1 MKLELIIIGVT
12 IFFVLN
18 TYSDGKFVKIVK
30 SWKKYYQ
37 MAGIGFIG
45 LSAYIF
51 MKKYPSHSS
60 NLLCHANGLIK
71 YLPID
76 KEASDLLS
84 PLLDMSKGGGG
95 GLFNRD
101 NTYMNSQ
108 GNMGAGNMGA
118 GNMGAGNMMSPQERR
133 ILSSGTG
140 TGSGAKATKRSV
152 SETKKKYV
160 AAQQGWNCGGCKKQ
174 LPAWFE
180 VDHKIRLDNGGSNS
194 VDNLV
199 ALCRDCHGKKTAF
212 ENL

>member
-1 MKLELIIIGVT
+1 MKIELLIIGIT
-12 IFFVLN
+12 IFFILN
-18 TYSDGKFVKIVK
+18 IYHEGKYVKLVK

-37 MAGIGFIG
+37 MAGIGFVG
-45 LSAYIF
+45 LSTYLF
-51 MKKYPSHSS
+51 MKKYPSQSH
-60 NLLCHANGLIK
+60 NLVSHANGIIK
-71 YLPID
+71 YMPID

-84 PLLDMSKGGGG
+84 PLLNMSGGNSGG
-95 GLFNRD
+95 NG
-101 NTYMNSQ
+101 Y
-108 GNMGAGNMGA
+108 
-118 GNMGAGNMMSPQERR
+118 MMSPQEKR
-133 ILSSGTG
+133 ILSSGGGNVT
-140 TGSGAKATKRSV
+140 TTQKATKRSV

-180 VDHKIRLDNGGSNS
+180 VDHKVRLDNGGSNN

>member
-1 MKLELIIIGVT
+1 MKTELIIIGIT

-18 TYSDGKFVKIVK
+18 TYFDGKFVKVVK

-51 MKKYPSHSS
+51 MKKHPSHSK

-71 YLPID
+71 YMPID
-76 KEASDLLS
+76 KEASDFLT
-84 PLLDMSKGGGG
+84 PLLDMSKGSFPMGNNMAGGASMMAGGASMMAGGG
-95 GLFNRD
+95 
-101 NTYMNSQ
+101 
-108 GNMGAGNMGA
+108 
-118 GNMGAGNMMSPQERR
+118 MMSSQERR
-133 ILSSGTG
+133 ILNSGNGNGNQTV
-140 TGSGAKATKRSV
+140 KRSV

-160 AAQQGWNCGGCKKQ
+160 AAQQGWNCGACKKQ

-194 VDNLV
+194 VENLV

>member
-1 MKLELIIIGVT
+1 MKTELLIIGVT
-12 IFFVLN
+12 IFFILN
-18 TYSDGKFVKIVK
+18 TYSDGHFVKVVK

-51 MKKYPSHSS
+51 MKKYPSHSK

-71 YLPID
+71 YMPID
-76 KEASDLLS
+76 KEASDLLT
-84 PLLDMSKGGGG
+84 PLLDMSKGGFG
-95 GLFNRD
+95 
-101 NTYMNSQ
+101 M
-108 GNMGAGNMGA
+108 MGANSMMG
-118 GNMGAGNMMSPQERR
+118 GGNMMSPQERR
-133 ILSSGTG
+133 IINSGNGTG
-140 TGSGAKATKRSV
+140 TVTGNGNSSKTVKRSV

-160 AAQQGWNCGGCKKQ
+160 AAQQGWHCGGCKKQ

>member
-1 MKLELIIIGVT
+1 MKTELLIIGVT
-12 IFFVLN
+12 LFFILN
-18 TYSDGKFVKIVK
+18 TYSDGKFVKVVK

-37 MAGIGFIG
+37 MAGIGFVG

-51 MKKYPSHSS
+51 MKKYPSHSK

-71 YLPID
+71 YMPID
-76 KEASDLLS
+76 KEASDLLT
-84 PLLDMSKGGGG
+84 PLLDMSRGMGGGG
-95 GLFNRD
+95 MGGGGMGMA
-101 NTYMNSQ
+101 MNS
-108 GNMGAGNMGA
+108 GMGGGM
-118 GNMGAGNMMSPQERR
+118 MMSSQERR
-133 ILSSGTG
+133 ILSSGNNG
-140 TGSGAKATKRSV
+140 NSGNSGGNNGKTVKRSV

>member
-1 MKLELIIIGVT
+1 MELLVIGIT
-12 IFFVLN
+12 IFFIVN
-18 TYSDGKFVKIVK
+18 TYTDGQYVKIVK

-37 MAGIGFIG
+37 MAGIGFVG

-51 MKKYPSHSS
+51 MKKYPSHSQ
-60 NLLCHANGLIK
+60 NLLSHANGMIK
-71 YLPID
+71 YMPID

-84 PLLDMSKGGGG
+84 PLL
-95 GLFNRD
+95 
-101 NTYMNSQ
+101 
-108 GNMGAGNMGA
+108 NMCGGAGAGPGAAGA
-118 GNMGAGNMMSPQERR
+118 GGAGQQAQEQR
-133 ILSSGTG
+133 ILNSGRV
-140 TGSGAKATKRSV
+140 SPDSKNVKRSV

-180 VDHKIRLDNGGSNS
+180 VDHKIRLDNGGSNN

>member
-1 MKLELIIIGVT
+1 MKTEVLVIGIT
-12 IFFVLN
+12 LFFIFN
-18 TYSDGKFVKIVK
+18 TYSDGKYVKLVK

-37 MAGIGFIG
+37 MAGIGFVG
-45 LSAYIF
+45 LSAYLF
-51 MKKYPSHSS
+51 MKKYPSDSR
-60 NLLCHANGLIK
+60 NLISHANGMIK

-76 KEASDLLS
+76 KEATDLLT
-84 PLLDMSKGGGG
+84 PLLSMSGGGASAYAMSSG
-95 GLFNRD
+95 GG
-101 NTYMNSQ
+101 MSQ
-108 GNMGAGNMGA
+108 
-118 GNMGAGNMMSPQERR
+118 QEQR
-133 ILSSGTG
+133 ILNSGRVNNATG
-140 TGSGAKATKRSV
+140 TATKNVKRSV

-180 VDHKIRLDNGGSNS
+180 VDHKIRLDNGGSNN

>member
-1 MKLELIIIGVT
+1 MKVELLIIGVT
-12 IFFVLN
+12 VFFILN
-18 TYSDGKFVKIVK
+18 TYTDGKFVKIVK

-51 MKKYPSHSS
+51 MRKYPSHSQ

-71 YLPID
+71 YMPID
-76 KEASDLLS
+76 KEASDLLT
-84 PLLDMSKGGGG
+84 PFLNMSKNGMMAGGGG
-95 GLFNRD
+95 
-101 NTYMNSQ
+101 
-108 GNMGAGNMGA
+108 AV
-118 GNMGAGNMMSPQERR
+118 
-133 ILSSGTG
+133 
-140 TGSGAKATKRSV
+140 GSGAVGSGAGGGADMMMSSNERRLVNSGTNNGTKNVKRSV

-180 VDHKIRLDNGGSNS
+180 VDHKIRLDNGGSNN

>member
-1 MKLELIIIGVT
+1 MKVELLIIGITV
-12 IFFVLN
+12 FFVLN
-18 TYSDGKFVKIVK
+18 TYTDGKFVKIVK

-51 MKKYPSHSS
+51 MRKYPSHSQ

-71 YLPID
+71 YMPID
-76 KEASDLLS
+76 KEATDLLT
-84 PLLDMSKGGGG
+84 PFLNMSKNGMMGAGVVGGAVGGGAVGGGG
-95 GLFNRD
+95 GPG
-101 NTYMNSQ
+101 M
-108 GNMGAGNMGA
+108 
-118 GNMGAGNMMSPQERR
+118 MMSSHERR
-133 ILSSGTG
+133 LVSSGTNNG
-140 TGSGAKATKRSV
+140 TKNVKRSV

-180 VDHKIRLDNGGSNS
+180 VDHKIRLDNGGSNN

>member
-1 MKLELIIIGVT
+1 MKTELLIIGVT
-12 IFFVLN
+12 LFFILN
-18 TYSDGKFVKIVK
+18 TYSDGKFVKVVK

-37 MAGIGFIG
+37 MAGIGFVG

-51 MKKYPSHSS
+51 MKKYPSHSK

-71 YLPID
+71 YMPID

-84 PLLDMSKGGGG
+84 PLLNMSNGAFSMNGSGGGG
-95 GLFNRD
+95 G
-101 NTYMNSQ
+101 
-108 GNMGAGNMGA
+108 GA
-118 GNMGAGNMMSPQERR
+118 NMMMSSQERR
-133 ILSSGTG
+133 ILTSGG
-140 TGSGAKATKRSV
+140 GGGGGVSGVSGGGKTVKRSV

-160 AAQQGWNCGGCKKQ
+160 AAQQGWNCGACKRQ